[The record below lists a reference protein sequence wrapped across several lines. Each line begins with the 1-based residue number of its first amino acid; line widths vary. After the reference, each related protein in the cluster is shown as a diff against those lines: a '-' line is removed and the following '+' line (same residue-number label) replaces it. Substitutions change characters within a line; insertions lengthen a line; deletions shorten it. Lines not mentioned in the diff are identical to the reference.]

1 MLASSSS
8 AVGRATGKL
17 FMAGNE
23 IELSASRL
31 EDTVGERFM
40 CGIAGI
46 AGRFEEA
53 ELTRLKTALTHRGPD
68 ETGEYIAP
76 DGSPGLAMSRLAIVD
91 LAEGKQPMVNTD
103 GSVILVFNGEIFNAP
118 ELRKQLE
125 AKGAKFTTDHSDTE
139 VVLRLYEAEGPAILP
154 KLNGMFSLVVH
165 DVARAR
171 LFGARDRFGIKP
183 FYYHQ
188 TADRF
193 AFASELKSLLQLP
206 GYSLE
211 VEPESVW
218 HYLSLLYVPGEK
230 TICKNSKRLPPGHS
244 FTFDLESRQLKVNR
258 WWRLEP
264 SLVTGRTT
272 TGWAE
277 ELRERLKTAVHRWC
291 LSDVPIACSL
301 SGGIDS
307 AAITG
312 LMAEA
317 GYGPMSTY
325 TLGFADEE
333 GAALD
338 ERALARQVAD
348 RWGAEHHEIVL
359 EPENLLDDLPQMAW
373 ALDEPYA
380 GGLPSW
386 HVFQAMGREVKVAM
400 TGSGGDELFGNYG
413 KFREYEKKPW
423 NRLQLWLHARGLAG
437 GAPFGG
443 SYHALRRYFT
453 DEEKSG
459 MMSKQFCNN
468 FSTSKFI
475 QAQYDQQA
483 SGPLRDRLAGMELHG
498 QLAEEFLFMTDRFS
512 MAHGIEARVP
522 FLDTELVDFVF
533 SIPASQRTDPRNLKY
548 LLKKAVADLLPDE
561 LLAGRKRGFVLPL
574 GEWLRGRLK
583 PVVEHLLSK
592 ERLKRQGIFRPEF
605 YLEIVRPHLEGH
617 AEKTYR
623 IWPVL
628 MFQLWHLLYVEQ
640 GLRER
645 PSVSLDDLAA

>member
-1 MLASSSS
+1 
-8 AVGRATGKL
+8 
-17 FMAGNE
+17 
-23 IELSASRL
+23 
-31 EDTVGERFM
+31 
-40 CGIAGI
+40 
-46 AGRFEEA
+46 
-53 ELTRLKTALTHRGPD
+53 
-68 ETGEYIAP
+68 
-76 DGSPGLAMSRLAIVD
+76 
-91 LAEGKQPMVNTD
+91 
-103 GSVILVFNGEIFNAP
+103 
-118 ELRKQLE
+118 
-125 AKGAKFTTDHSDTE
+125 
-139 VVLRLYEAEGPAILP
+139 
-154 KLNGMFSLVVH
+154 VVH
-165 DVARAR
+165 DVARGQ

-188 TADRF
+188 NAERF
-193 AFASELKSLLQLP
+193 AFASELKSLMQLP

-230 TICKNSKRLPPGHS
+230 TICKNAKRLPPGHS
-244 FTFDLESRQLKVNR
+244 FTLDLESRQLKVNR

-264 SLVTGRTT
+264 SPVTGRTKAD
-272 TGWAE
+272 WAG

-307 AAITG
+307 TAVTG

-325 TLGFADEE
+325 TLGFAGEE

-359 EPENLLDDLPQMAW
+359 EPEHLLDDLPQMVW

-423 NRLQLWLHARGLAG
+423 KRLQLWLHARGLAG

-459 MMSKQFCNN
+459 MMSEQFCNE

-512 MAHGIEARVP
+512 MAHGLEARVP

-548 LLKKAVADLLPDE
+548 LLKQAVADLLPDD

-583 PVVEHLLSK
+583 PVVEHLLSR

-605 YLEIVRPHLEGH
+605 FQDIVQPHLEGR

-645 PSVSLDDLAA
+645 PSVSLDDLVA

>member
-1 MLASSSS
+1 M
-8 AVGRATGKL
+8 T
-17 FMAGNE
+17 GNE
-23 IELSASRL
+23 IGLSVSRL
-31 EDTVGERFM
+31 EHTVGGRFM
-40 CGIAGI
+40 CGIVGI
-46 AGRFEEA
+46 AGRFEQA
-53 ELTRLKTALTHRGPD
+53 ELKCLNNTLTHRGPD
-68 ETGEYIAP
+68 DAREYFAP
-76 DGSPGLAMSRLAIVD
+76 AGSPGLAMSRLAIVD
-91 LAEGKQPMVNTD
+91 LAEGKQPMANAD
-103 GSVILVFNGEIFNAP
+103 DSVVLVFNGEIFNAP

-139 VVLRLYEAEGPAILP
+139 VILRLYEAEGPAMLP
-154 KLNGMFSLVVH
+154 RLNGMFAFVVH
-165 DVARAR
+165 DVARGQ

-188 TADRF
+188 NAERF

-230 TICKNSKRLPPGHS
+230 TICKNARRLPPGHS
-244 FTFDLESRQLKVNR
+244 FILDLESRQLKVNC

-264 SLVTGRTT
+264 VPVTGRVTAD
-272 TGWAE
+272 WAG

-291 LSDVPIACSL
+291 LSDVPVACSL

-307 AAITG
+307 TAVTG

-317 GYGPMSTY
+317 GYEPMSTY
-325 TLGFADEE
+325 TLGFSGEE

-338 ERALARQVAD
+338 ERALARQVAE
-348 RWGAEHHEIVL
+348 RYGAEHHEIIL

-423 NRLQLWLHARGLAG
+423 KRLELWLHARCFAG
-437 GAPFGG
+437 GAPFGR
-443 SYHALRRYFT
+443 SYHALRRYFS
-453 DEEKSG
+453 DKEKGGILSE
-459 MMSKQFCNN
+459 QFCND

-512 MAHGIEARVP
+512 MAHRIEARVP

-548 LLKKAVADLLPDE
+548 LLKQAVADLLPDD

-583 PVVEHLLSK
+583 PVVEHLLSR

-605 YLEIVRPHLEGH
+605 YREIVQPHLEGH

-645 PSVSLDDLAA
+645 PSVSLGDLAA